1 MALFA
6 AVVACGQPRLAQQE
20 LVEAY
25 ERALAAT
32 EARARSDWTSH
43 PGALAAAVERI
54 QRYYENV
61 TRDSVE
67 ALTGRLYSSDAY
79 LCDTLHIARGAEQ
92 IEAYFLKTAERVS
105 VMEVTIL
112 GYSASGPEVYT
123 RWRMT
128 IAADALDDGR
138 PVTTYGISHLR
149 FDHEGK
155 VILHQDFWDASA
167 GFFEHL
173 PVLGG
178 IIQRVR
184 GGL

>member
-6 AVVACGQPRLAQQE
+6 AVVACGQPRLTQQE

-25 ERALAAT
+25 EQALAAT
-32 EARARSDWTSH
+32 KDRAWADWTAH
-43 PGALAAAVERI
+43 PGALADAVGRI

-61 TRDSVE
+61 TQDSVD
-67 ALTGRLYSSDAY
+67 ALTGRLYSADAY